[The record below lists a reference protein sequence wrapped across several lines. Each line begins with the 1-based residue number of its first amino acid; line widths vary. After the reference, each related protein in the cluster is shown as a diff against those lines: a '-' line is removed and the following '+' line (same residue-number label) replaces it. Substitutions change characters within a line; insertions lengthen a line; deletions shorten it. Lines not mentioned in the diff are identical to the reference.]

1 MPHNWINKLNESNSR
16 LHKEDVISQALNAAK
31 IGANDAK
38 IFLAC
43 AYQAYNPFLTFNF
56 KRVPVLIGQTGRE
69 NPYGEF
75 FQLLARLNGRAVT
88 GNDAEVEVEQVAYL
102 FDTDV
107 WETLLRPTI
116 LKDLRVG
123 ATIKTFNKILKGTEY
138 EIPVFECQLATDS
151 TKHPKKLIG
160 KKLLEP
166 KLDGIRV
173 LAISTPHSTKFFSRS
188 GKTLDNFDHI
198 AQKIHDVRKYFVSNR
213 HWQEGNMQE
222 FVLDGE
228 IVSENFQALMKQ
240 AQRKTEVDT
249 SDSVFTI
256 FDVIRLSDFK
266 KGHWNTTQRIRS
278 LKYLESVKDKINE
291 VSPSLHIITGIKVNL
306 DTEEGH
312 SIMQRYAEDNVAMG
326 YEGIMVKDVDAPY
339 QCKRGTAWMKWKPNI
354 TVDLQ
359 ITDMEEGTGRN
370 VGRLGALVCQGE
382 DQGRDIFT
390 NVGSG
395 LSDEQRDEFWA
406 NKDSLIGS
414 IVEIK
419 ADVVTQNQNGTY
431 SLRFPRFLRFR
442 DLGDGVKL

>member
-1 MPHNWINKLNESNSR
+1 
-16 LHKEDVISQALNAAK
+16 
-31 IGANDAK
+31 
-38 IFLAC
+38 
-43 AYQAYNPFLTFNF
+43 
-56 KRVPVLIGQTGRE
+56 
-69 NPYGEF
+69 
-75 FQLLARLNGRAVT
+75 
-88 GNDAEVEVEQVAYL
+88 
-102 FDTDV
+102 
-107 WETLLRPTI
+107 
-116 LKDLRVG
+116 
-123 ATIKTFNKILKGTEY
+123 
-138 EIPVFECQLATDS
+138 
-151 TKHPKKLIG
+151 
-160 KKLLEP
+160 
-166 KLDGIRV
+166 
-173 LAISTPHSTKFFSRS
+173 
-188 GKTLDNFDHI
+188 
-198 AQKIHDVRKYFVSNR
+198 
-213 HWQEGNMQE
+213 
-222 FVLDGE
+222 
-228 IVSENFQALMKQ
+228 MKQ

-256 FDVIRLSDFK
+256 FDAIRLSDFK